1 MEPMRKLIVVLFL
14 LINICAFSQSEN
26 KAFFRRGM
34 LSTHLTLSP
43 SYMLEEKVGYFYLH
57 GNIEGFVSEN
67 ISISGDGFLSMG
79 SLTSDE
85 QKLDYNHNLLF
96 GGYYHFTN
104 RTNDLYAGFQP
115 GLAFSQIRTNEL
127 MLISRPSVTPIISP
141 VVGYSY
147 FINDYF
153 HFFAQARYIYG
164 THYYDEKLSLAEIRL
179 SAGLGFNF
187 SLLKLKK

>member
-1 MEPMRKLIVVLFL
+1 MRKLIVVLFFL
-14 LINICAFSQSEN
+14 MNIGAFSQTEN
-26 KAFFRRGM
+26 TAFFRRGM
-34 LSTHLTLSP
+34 LSAQLTLSP

-85 QKLDYNHNLLF
+85 QKLEYNHNLLF

-104 RTNDLYAGFQP
+104 SANDLYVGFQP
-115 GLAFSQIRTNEL
+115 GLAFSKIHTNEL
-127 MLISRPSVTPIISP
+127 MLVSKPSVAPIISP

-153 HFFAQARYIYG
+153 HFFAQARYIFG
-164 THYYDEKLSLAEIRL
+164 THYYDEKISLSEIRL
-179 SAGLGFNF
+179 SAGLGFNL
-187 SLLKLKK
+187 SLLKPKK

>member
-1 MEPMRKLIVVLFL
+1 MRKLIVFLFL
-14 LINICAFSQSEN
+14 LISICAFSQTEN
-26 KAFFRRGM
+26 TAFFRRGM
-34 LSTHLTLSP
+34 LSAQLTLSP

-67 ISISGDGFLSMG
+67 ISISGDGFISMG

-85 QKLDYNHNLLF
+85 QKLDYNNNLLF

-104 RTNDLYAGFQP
+104 GHNDFYAGFQP
-115 GLAFSQIRTNEL
+115 GLAFTQIHTNEL
-127 MLISRPSVTPIISP
+127 MLVSRPSVTPIISS
-141 VVGYSY
+141 VVGYRY

>member
-1 MEPMRKLIVVLFL
+1 MRKLIVFLFL
-14 LINICAFSQSEN
+14 LISICAFSQTEN
-26 KAFFRRGM
+26 TAFFRRGM
-34 LSTHLTLSP
+34 LSAQLTLSP

-67 ISISGDGFLSMG
+67 ISISGDGFISMG

-85 QKLDYNHNLLF
+85 QKLDYNNNLLF

-104 RTNDLYAGFQP
+104 GHNDLYAGFQP
-115 GLAFSQIRTNEL
+115 GLAFTQIHTNEL
-127 MLISRPSVTPIISP
+127 MLVSRPSVTPIISP
-141 VVGYSY
+141 VVGYRY

-164 THYYDEKLSLAEIRL
+164 THYYDEKLSLAELRL

>member
-14 LINICAFSQSEN
+14 LINYCAFSQSESN
-26 KAFFRRGM
+26 AFFRNGM
-34 LSTHLTLSP
+34 LSAQLTLSP
-43 SYMLEEKVGYFYLH
+43 SYMLQEKVGYFYLH

-104 RTNDLYAGFQP
+104 GANDLYAGFQP
-115 GLAFSQIRTNEL
+115 GIAFTRIAQTSAWYNTQ
-127 MLISRPSVTPIISP
+127 PSVTPIISP
-141 VVGYSY
+141 VVGYNY

-164 THYYDEKLSLAEIRL
+164 THYYDEKISLAEIRL

>member
-1 MEPMRKLIVVLFL
+1 MEQIRKFIFILLVHVPLVFQAQDESSSFYRTGLIS
-14 LINICAFSQSEN
+14 AQ
-26 KAFFRRGM
+26 
-34 LSTHLTLSP
+34 LTLSP
-43 SYMLEEKVGYFYLH
+43 SFMLQEKAGYFYLH
-57 GNIEGFVSEN
+57 GNLEGFVSDN

-104 RTNDLYAGFQP
+104 GRNDLYAGFQP

-127 MLISRPSVTPIISP
+127 MLVSKPSVTPIISP
-141 VVGYSY
+141 VIGYNY

-164 THYYDEKLSLAEIRL
+164 THYYDEKINLAEIRL
-179 SAGLGFNF
+179 SAGLGFNL
-187 SLLKLKK
+187 SLFQ